1 MSHSSAAASAGG
13 KEGLTDADIDKI
25 AGRVAQMIRLG
36 TGTSPAS
43 APPESAPNLQ
53 GLAGQDQSA
62 APSHEAGWSVVDDPW
77 TEQDPWREEWRA
89 KDARA
94 EDDKLTPPSMRA
106 SDTWKEW
113 RDGSEQRQS
122 WDQDDG
128 WKSRPGRQHAWD
140 QDNSWQSWSSQGSSW
155 QHDRGWWQ
163 GQWTQPKP
171 APSWPGWERFRLWKQ
186 YVKRWKDSLHLSEV
200 QAADRLLEILP
211 WEIKTTLEDIPDSE
225 LTVEIILR
233 RMGFK
238 SGEREDDDLYRTGSE
253 AMQDTER
260 KKDEDLHAFAER
272 RRRQFDKAK
281 SIGMEIPQK
290 IQGMLLMQGA
300 RLNEQGRQNLK
311 SLTKGSMLGEDIL
324 WALPKLDTGGKI
336 WSDGKQSSLLSMG
349 SEEAPPPSEPHR
361 AESGPVEEPI
371 YEWSYWADELDSEDE
386 AMVLVELSEK
396 SLAEPEAWKENQQ
409 LKTALKRDRGFWKKK
424 RRLTPSQLKLITKCG
439 NCGEVGHWHKECK
452 NPHRPRERDGK
463 GKPRSG
469 GAEIEAFTFAAIG
482 ASDDQDFNLDGITVL
497 GREVLAT
504 LREII
509 SSETTELSLL
519 ILEGGL
525 IIVDSGASQAIIG
538 RRALKELEGDLQRR
552 GLRINWIEKS
562 VQTPRGIGGSATLV
576 GVAVVPIS
584 IGGKSGTV
592 EFVVTEE
599 DLPPLL
605 PGGFLEQFG
614 AVLDYEKDLLLLKKL
629 DCETEPH
636 RIGKN
641 HRGIYI
647 NDWRGTESSF
657 SPSSR
662 ALPAG
667 LGSDAFRAPT
677 EKKDVLSWKDPS
689 RRNYRA
695 HREIRLKSMRSRPD
709 SDISERVKIQ
719 WIRLLHAGLMWIQ
732 TLMDKFFALNR
743 RGRLF
748 PGRELRRR
756 MMEDPRLVN
765 DLYEYRVP
773 MSAPLADGTVPWTLC
788 VHRPRWFVTSYNQ
801 HGSWEQCSKCKVRT
815 SYREIGY
822 RGDGHRQMTA
832 SEMRK
837 LRQQLPRDVRP
848 LSSAGSASQEG
859 TAQAPS
865 RRAASAPN
873 DENTWSSFNQEPPP
887 PWASEMVRGL
897 SAAVAEAMTASTGP
911 MAAALREQ
919 SVTLSHM
926 VATMQ
931 QMAPEPPAASG
942 SADSSTPASPTG
954 PPPTTTGA
962 SPNLGFT
969 MVEEAP
975 ADTD

>member
-1 MSHSSAAASAGG
+1 
-13 KEGLTDADIDKI
+13 
-25 AGRVAQMIRLG
+25 
-36 TGTSPAS
+36 
-43 APPESAPNLQ
+43 
-53 GLAGQDQSA
+53 
-62 APSHEAGWSVVDDPW
+62 
-77 TEQDPWREEWRA
+77 
-89 KDARA
+89 
-94 EDDKLTPPSMRA
+94 
-106 SDTWKEW
+106 
-113 RDGSEQRQS
+113 
-122 WDQDDG
+122 
-128 WKSRPGRQHAWD
+128 
-140 QDNSWQSWSSQGSSW
+140 
-155 QHDRGWWQ
+155 
-163 GQWTQPKP
+163 P
-171 APSWPGWERFRLWKQ
+171 APSWPGWERFRLRKQ
-186 YVKRWKDSLHLSEV
+186 YVQRWKNGLNLSEA

-211 WEIKTTLEDIPDSE
+211 WEIRATLEDVPDSE
-225 LTVEIILR
+225 LTVELILK
-233 RMGFK
+233 RMGLK

-260 KKDEDLHAFAER
+260 KKDEDLHTFAER

-349 SEEAPPPSEPHR
+349 LEEALPTPEVQR
-361 AESGPVEEPI
+361 AETGPVEEPI

-396 SLAEPEAWKENQQ
+396 GLAEPEVVETLAQIGKTKKTWKENQQ

-424 RRLTPSQLKLITKCG
+424 RRLTPTQLKLITKCG
-439 NCGEVGHWHKECK
+439 NCGE
-452 NPHRPRERDGK
+452 
-463 GKPRSG
+463 
-469 GAEIEAFTFAAIG
+469 IEAFTFTAIG
-482 ASDDQDFNLDGITVL
+482 AGDDQDFNIDGITVL

-504 LREII
+504 LREIV

-538 RRALKELEGDLQRR
+538 RRALKELEGDLQQR

-584 IGGKSGTV
+584 IGGKSGTI
-592 EFVVTEE
+592 EFVVTKE

-614 AVLDYEKDLLLLKKL
+614 AVLDYEKELLILKKL
-629 DCETEPH
+629 DCETELH

-667 LGSDAFRAPT
+667 LSSDAFRAPT
-677 EKKDVLSWKDPS
+677 EKEDVLSWKDPS
-689 RRNYRA
+689 RHNHQA
-695 HREIRLKSMRSRPD
+695 HREIRLKSMRDRPD
-709 SDISERVKIQ
+709 LDISERVKIQ
-719 WIRLLHAGLMWIQ
+719 WIRLLHAGLMWTQ

-748 PGRELRRR
+748 PGKELRRR
-756 MMEDPRLVN
+756 MVEDPRLVN

-773 MSAPLADGTVPWTLC
+773 MTAPLADGSVPWTLC
-788 VHRPRWFVTSYNQ
+788 VHRPRWFVTSHNQ
-801 HGSWEQCSKCKVRT
+801 YGNWEQCNKCKVRT

-822 RGDGHRQMTA
+822 RGGGHRQMTA
-832 SEMRK
+832 PEMRK
-837 LRQQLPRDVRP
+837 LKQQLPRDVRP
-848 LSSAGSASQEG
+848 LSSAGSAMREG
-859 TAQAPS
+859 AAPAPS
-865 RRAASAPN
+865 RRVASAPN

-897 SAAVAEAMTASTGP
+897 SAAVAEAMAASTGP
-911 MAAALREQ
+911 MTAAIREQ

-931 QMAPEPPAASG
+931 QMASESPAAGG
-942 SADSSTPASPTG
+942 SADSSSPTPPTG

-962 SPNLGFT
+962 LPNLGFT
-969 MVEEAP
+969 MVEEVP